1 MSIASGEISS
11 LERNLL
17 DFSRPECFELGT
29 SWNCLP
35 SNNCEEGWTCVPAN
49 AVDGVSWIGTYCYD
63 PACVSTPPPTTPPTY
78 PPTYI
83 IDRGTDD
90 DKSDDTGTNVNFC

>member
-1 MSIASGEISS
+1 MSMASGEISS

-63 PACVSTPPPTTPPTY
+63 PACVSTTPPP
-78 PPTYI
+78 
-83 IDRGTDD
+83 DD
-90 DKSDDTGTNVNFC
+90 DIIERGSDDKDAYDAVTDVTHPLSP